1 LPRRFKCG
9 GPTFVESLKDNNAG
23 KELLLVMAFVRI
35 QWSERKYKAL
45 HSYNQ
50 LPRQTVIINAL
61 REKFVKP
68 DKNI

>member
-1 LPRRFKCG
+1 
-9 GPTFVESLKDNNAG
+9 
-23 KELLLVMAFVRI
+23 MAFVRI

-50 LPRQTVIINAL
+50 LPRKTVIINAL
-61 REKFVKP
+61 CEKFVKP